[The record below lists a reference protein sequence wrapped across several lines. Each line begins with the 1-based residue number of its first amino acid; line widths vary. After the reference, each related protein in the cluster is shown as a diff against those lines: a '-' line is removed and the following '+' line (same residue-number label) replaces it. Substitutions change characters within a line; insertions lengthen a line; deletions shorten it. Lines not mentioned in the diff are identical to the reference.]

1 MLTYEDQ
8 KRLYAIWIDFIRKHG
23 STKEAKA
30 ALRQWACGNCGCTPE
45 QIDKVAKAVKGS
57 LKEQQIK
64 DTMVELGDPNQISV
78 EDPKTIKV
86 RIRSNKDTDKN
97 NSNQRSRQMSR
108 KTKVLTERLTIRV
121 RPEERE
127 LMEEIAT
134 LEDDRTLTEFV
145 RRVLIDY
152 LRRYR
157 ANRDFE

>member
-1 MLTYEDQ
+1 MPTYEDH
-8 KRLYAIWIDFIRKHG
+8 KRLYSIWIDFLQRHA

-30 ALRQWACGNCGCTPE
+30 LLRNWACGNCGCNPE
-45 QIDKVAKAVKGS
+45 QIDRVAKAVKGS
-57 LKEQQIK
+57 LKEQETK
-64 DTMVELGDPNQISV
+64 NRVVEL
-78 EDPKTIKV
+78 EDPLQITKDETKTVKV
-86 RIRSNKDTDKN
+86 RIRSKNDTDKD

-145 RRVLIDY
+145 RRVLMDY

-157 ANRDFE
+157 ANRDFH